1 MRTLSNLYLDVKL
14 GKVRSTK
21 RALLLDGDYRRK
33 LVQFNDDDTVL
44 VDIEDSRLID
54 VGDYVML
61 YQIPTRISGMRLDI
75 DGTGYVKLGDKG
87 YKVDDLI
94 FYKDYS
100 YSCMSVTTKDDTEEV
115 NW

>member
-61 YQIPTRISGMRLDI
+61 YQIPTKVSGIRLDE
-75 DGTGYVKLGDKG
+75 TQGYVKLGDKN
-87 YKVDDLI
+87 YKVEDLV

-100 YSCMSVTTKDDTEEV
+100 FSCMSVIIKDDAEEV
-115 NW
+115 DW